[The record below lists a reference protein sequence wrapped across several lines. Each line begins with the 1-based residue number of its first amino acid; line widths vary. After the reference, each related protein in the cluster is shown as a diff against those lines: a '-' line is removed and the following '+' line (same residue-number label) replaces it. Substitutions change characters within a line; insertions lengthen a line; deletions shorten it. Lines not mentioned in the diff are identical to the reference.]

1 MQNNQGM
8 KKNIKNATVWSTIT
22 EIVAKL
28 ISPITNMILARLLT
42 PEIFG
47 IVASVTL
54 VFTFADMFTDA
65 GFQKYIVQ
73 HELKDQKDLF
83 RNADVAFWSNLA
95 VSMMFWLVISI
106 FSENIASLTGCEGL
120 GILFVVSCVS
130 LPLTSFSSIQMAIY
144 RRNFDFKM
152 LFKVRLVGVLIPILV
167 TVPIAF
173 FTHSY
178 WALIIGTICG
188 NLANAVILTV
198 WSKWKPHF
206 FYSFKMLKQMLSF
219 SMWSLVEAISIW
231 LINYVGIFI
240 VGTMLSQ
247 YYLGLYKTSMTTV
260 NQFTSVITAA
270 FTPVIFS
277 ALSRMQND
285 SEKFKETFLKF
296 QRLTSYL
303 VVPMGI
309 GIFLYRD
316 LVTKILLGDQW
327 SEAADFIGLW
337 GVVSTIKIIYSNYCY
352 EVYRAKGRPKL
363 AILAQVCQLVVL
375 VPVIYFTA
383 TIGFVPLYIARSL
396 IVIEL
401 LIVNQFIMH
410 FACGFSTWEM
420 IKNTYHSFVASV
432 LMSGAA
438 ILLQM
443 VSTNIL
449 WSIASIFICIG
460 VYFLSF
466 RLLFSRQFK
475 EMLSVGT
482 GVLKKKSRKNTKKA
496 ESDNE

>member
-1 MQNNQGM
+1 
-8 KKNIKNATVWSTIT
+8 
-22 EIVAKL
+22 
-28 ISPITNMILARLLT
+28 
-42 PEIFG
+42 
-47 IVASVTL
+47 
-54 VFTFADMFTDA
+54 
-65 GFQKYIVQ
+65 
-73 HELKDQKDLF
+73 
-83 RNADVAFWSNLA
+83 
-95 VSMMFWLVISI
+95 
-106 FSENIASLTGCEGL
+106 
-120 GILFVVSCVS
+120 
-130 LPLTSFSSIQMAIY
+130 
-144 RRNFDFKM
+144 
-152 LFKVRLVGVLIPILV
+152 
-167 TVPIAF
+167 
-173 FTHSY
+173 
-178 WALIIGTICG
+178 
-188 NLANAVILTV
+188 
-198 WSKWKPHF
+198 
-206 FYSFKMLKQMLSF
+206 MLSF

-363 AILAQVCQLVVL
+363 AVLAQVCQLVVL